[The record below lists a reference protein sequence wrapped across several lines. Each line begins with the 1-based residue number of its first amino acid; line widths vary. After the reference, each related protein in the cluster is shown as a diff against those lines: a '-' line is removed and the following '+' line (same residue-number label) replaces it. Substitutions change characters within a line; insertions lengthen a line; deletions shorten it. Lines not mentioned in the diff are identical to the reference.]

1 MQIITDIAALR
12 ETVAHWR
19 RHGERI
25 GFVPT
30 MGNLHGGHLA
40 LVDEACHRS
49 DRVVVSIFVNPTQF
63 GPGEDFQNYPRTWAA
78 DCEALQRHDTDVLFA
93 PGVEAV
99 YPDGP
104 TLRTRVEVPE
114 LTDILCGA
122 SRPGHFTGVAT
133 VVTKLLNLVQPDL
146 AVFGLKDYQQLL
158 VIRRLVEDLSLPVE
172 IVGGA
177 IAREPDGLAMSSRN
191 AYLEP
196 AERERAPALHRTL
209 RDLAARLEAGEED
222 FDGLLAEGRE
232 RIRGAGMTPDYLE
245 IRRAADLAPAGPGD
259 RELVIPVAAYLG
271 RARLIDNVRVTRPHS
286 GQGGGNEDAG
296 E

>member
-1 MQIITDIAALR
+1 MQTITDIAALR
-12 ETVAHWR
+12 EAVARWR

-40 LVDEACHRS
+40 LVDEARRRS
-49 DRVVVSIFVNPTQF
+49 DRVVASIFVNPTQF
-63 GPGEDFQNYPRTWAA
+63 GPGEDFQSYPRTWATDYA
-78 DCEALQRHDTDVLFA
+78 SLQRHDTDLVFA

-99 YPDGP
+99 YPHGP

-114 LTDILCGA
+114 LSDILCGA

-133 VVTKLLNLVQPDL
+133 VVTKLLNIVQPDL

-158 VIRRLVEDLSLPVE
+158 VIRRLVQDLSLPVE

-177 IAREPDGLAMSSRN
+177 IARESDGLAMSSRN

-196 AERERAPALHRTL
+196 AERERAPVLYRTL
-209 RDLAARLEAGEED
+209 CDLAERIETGEAD
-222 FDGLLAEGRE
+222 FERLLAEGRE
-232 RIRGAGMTPDYLE
+232 RIREAGMTPDYLE
-245 IRRAADLAPAGPGD
+245 IRRAEDLAPAGAGD
-259 RELVIPVAAYLG
+259 RELVIPAAAYLG
-271 RARLIDNVRVTRPHS
+271 RARLIDNVRVSRPHT
-286 GQGGGNEDAG
+286 G
-296 E
+296 

>member
-1 MQIITDIAALR
+1 MWTITDIAALR
-12 ETVAHWR
+12 ETVAQWR
-19 RHGERI
+19 RQGERI

-40 LVDEACHRS
+40 LVDEARRQS

-63 GPGEDFQNYPRTWAA
+63 GPGEDFENYPRTWTA
-78 DCEALQRHDTDVLFA
+78 DCEALRRHDTDVVFA
-93 PGVEAV
+93 PAVEAV

-104 TLRTRVEVPE
+104 SLRTRVEVPE

-177 IAREPDGLAMSSRN
+177 IARESDGLAMSSRN

-196 AERERAPALHRTL
+196 TERERAPVLYRTL
-209 RDLAARLEAGEED
+209 RDLAARMEAGEDD
-222 FDGLLAEGRE
+222 FEGLLADGWE
-232 RIRGAGMTPDYLE
+232 RIREAGMTPDYLE

-271 RARLIDNVRVTRPHS
+271 RARLIDNVRVSRPHS
-286 GQGGGNEDAG
+286 GQGGGNGYTG